1 MLELILQSDNI
12 NLTDKL
18 KRGEYYE
25 GTNGIRI
32 FKCKSKEFRN

>member
-18 KRGEYYE
+18 KQGKHHERIN
-25 GTNGIRI
+25 GTGI
-32 FKCKSKEFRN
+32 FKCKSKEFRE